1 MLSTKENVK
10 YKNEKYI
17 NISILSSD
25 DYLPENME
33 NKTFLVKNSKNYK
46 IMTNEQKINQINDK
60 ISFYQ
65 RKNLENIWQEI
76 YLKARMFNLIDK
88 MPEKFLDKKLILKSE
103 INKLYEILKTS
114 KFYI

>member
-1 MLSTKENVK
+1 MSNED
-10 YKNEKYI
+10 YSPKNIKQ
-17 NISILSSD
+17 NTSLA
-25 DYLPENME
+25 
-33 NKTFLVKNSKNYK
+33 
-46 IMTNEQKINQINDK
+46 EQEINQINDK

-103 INKLYEILKTS
+103 INKLYDEILKTS